1 MAVTQNSYT
10 QSGDTTKYAF
20 TFPYLKAS
28 EVKVSIDATV
38 TTAFDL
44 FNATTVQLNTAPAT
58 GAKIKIYRETDTD
71 TLAATF
77 YAGSAIKSEDLND
90 NFTQNL
96 HTTQEVNA
104 RYLSNLGGTMV
115 GDMTMAE
122 DVDIIFEG
130 ATDDAYETRL
140 TVEDPAGS
148 DKTITL
154 PNHTGTVVVTGKAD
168 QITATELAP
177 NSVDSSE
184 LVDGSIDLS
193 HMSANSVDSDQYV
206 DGSIDHVHLSNNLI
220 DGDNIQ
226 DDVINSEH
234 YVAGSID
241 LEHMSA
247 NSVDS
252 DQYVDGS
259 IDRVHLEADI
269 IDSTKLADNAVNSEH
284 IVAGSVDLAHMS
296 ANSVDS
302 DQYVDGSIDRVHLSA
317 DIIDST
323 KIADDA
329 VTTDHLQDP
338 ELTTLAGMPTATAS
352 ALADSTALDVS
363 TTEIN
368 RVVKNKYVETSITN
382 SDNAYPTSGAVIDY
396 VAAQI
401 APLGGLEV
409 IANEDSFPT
418 QPASGVVISI
428 ADAGGI
434 VVNGSGVSTTARTSG
449 NGSDNVTI
457 NGFPSTLHSTTL
469 ADSMGLLV
477 SSTGSSNTYTYHK
490 LLGKEDDIKNLSD
503 DINDFNARYR
513 IASSAPSSNNDDG
526 DLYFDTSS
534 KKMKVYNASTS
545 QWDDVASSS
554 SSYIV
559 TLSESFDNS
568 RTSFTM
574 STSAVDAQSTIVSI
588 NGVIQKPNAGT
599 SQPSEGF
606 AINGNQLVLSAAPP
620 TNSTSFVVVLG
631 DTVSIGTPSDNTV
644 SSNKIQNL
652 AVITGKIA
660 NDAVNQDKI
669 ADDAVGAA
677 QLASNAVVNA
687 SVDASAAIAGTKV
700 APDFGS
706 QNIVTTGQVQATA
719 QIPAHFKRAV
729 TGTSPVQVLIGNN
742 TRTWALEG
750 HSTKFSIN
758 DYTAVNVERLSIDEN
773 GKIGIGTT
781 SPLTDAELTL
791 SAASDPALA
800 FQRSGSGKYDAGIL
814 VSSGHFH
821 FKGGAD
827 STTVAGLN
835 NLMTIKSDGKVGIG
849 TTDPEDLLHIKSG
862 KIRIENAIVSNNDST
877 ISYDNTDFLI
887 DVDPNNVRG
896 SSQFQVKIDTVA
908 GLTIDD
914 SRNVGIGTTDPARQ
928 LEVNSDTANTFIRIK
943 SSDTGNAGLEFGD
956 QSDTVQ
962 SAIYHNS
969 DNNYLIINGY
979 NNASALWIDPSK
991 NVHVVDGDLK
1001 IATNGHGIDFSSTA
1015 DGSGASN
1022 VSEILNDYEQG
1033 TFTPSISSTCRSGTI
1048 TYTNAVGFYTKIGN
1062 RVFGQVYMN
1071 ISGGTN
1077 TANDFIVDGLPYS
1090 CVGTASHE
1098 GGGYHTY
1105 MGPFFT
1111 AEADRQNTPWV
1122 GLGANYVK
1130 FYDIASGST
1139 IKGNDTSTSSNYLI
1153 FHVQYEAA

>member
-44 FNATTVQLNTAPAT
+44 FNATTVQLNTAPAS

-130 ATDDAYETRL
+130 ATDDGNETRL
-140 TVEDPAGS
+140 TVEDPTA
-148 DKTITL
+148 DRVITL
-154 PNHTGTVVVTGKAD
+154 PDHTGNVIVTGKAD
-168 QITATELAP
+168 QITSTELAP

-184 LVDGSIDLS
+184 LADGSIDLS

-269 IDSTKLADNAVNSEH
+269 IDSTKLADNSVNSEH

>member
-38 TTAFDL
+38 TTAFTL
-44 FNATTVQLNTAPAT
+44 FNATTVQLNTAPAS

-140 TVEDPAGS
+140 TVSDPTA
-148 DKTITL
+148 DRVITL
-154 PNHTGTVVVTGKAD
+154 PDHTGNVVVTGKAD
-168 QITATELAP
+168 QITSTELAP

-269 IDSTKLADNAVNSEH
+269 IDSTKLADNSVNSEH

-559 TLSESFDNS
+559 TLSESFDNN
-568 RTSFTM
+568 RKSFTM
-574 STSAVDAQSTIVSI
+574 STAATDAQSTIVSI

-599 SQPSEGF
+599 SEPSEGF

-620 TNSTSFVVVLG
+620 TDSTYFVVVLG

-644 SSNKIQNL
+644 SSIKIQNL

-660 NDAVNQDKI
+660 DDAVNQDKI

-687 SVDASAAIAGTKV
+687 SVDASAAIAGTKIS
-700 APDFGS
+700 PDFGS

-719 QIPAHFKRAV
+719 QTPAYFKRAV

-742 TRTWALEG
+742 TRTWALEA

-758 DYTAVNVERLSIDEN
+758 DHTAVNVERLSIDEN

-800 FQRSGSGKYDAGIL
+800 FQRSGTGKFDAGIL

-835 NLMTIKSDGKVGIG
+835 DLMTIESDG
-849 TTDPEDLLHIKSG
+849 
-862 KIRIENAIVSNNDST
+862 
-877 ISYDNTDFLI
+877 
-887 DVDPNNVRG
+887 
-896 SSQFQVKIDTVA
+896 
-908 GLTIDD
+908 
-914 SRNVGIGTTDPARQ
+914 NVGIGTTSPGRL
-928 LEVNSDTANTFIRIK
+928 LELNSNTAATFIRIK
-943 SSDTGNAGLEFGD
+943 SSDTGNAGIEFGD

-962 SAIYHNS
+962 AAIYHNS

-979 NNASALWIDPSK
+979 NNSSAIYVDPSK

-1001 IATNGHGIDFSSTA
+1001 IATAGHGIDFSATTDA
-1015 DGSGASN
+1015 TGKDN
-1022 VSEILNDYEQG
+1022 ELLDDYEEG
-1033 TFTPSISSTCRSGTI
+1033 TWTMGMQYYTGSAWASVTFDTAPATTGYYVKIGKIAHVSIYSDVFNVTAPAVGSLARITGLPFANRNTYSVISFTHGSSFTNSAQTGYAEPSSTTVRPNQPGTTTTDTFKDGAVYMMMSGT
-1048 TYTNAVGFYTKIGN
+1048 
-1062 RVFGQVYMN
+1062 
-1071 ISGGTN
+1071 
-1077 TANDFIVDGLPYS
+1077 
-1090 CVGTASHE
+1090 
-1098 GGGYHTY
+1098 
-1105 MGPFFT
+1105 
-1111 AEADRQNTPWV
+1111 
-1122 GLGANYVK
+1122 
-1130 FYDIASGST
+1130 
-1139 IKGNDTSTSSNYLI
+1139 
-1153 FHVQYEAA
+1153 YEVA